1 MAQEIRVKELY
12 QKYIDHTCS
21 DEELEELFDLLK
33 EKDHLGSVKDI
44 LRQNWDS
51 EGRLEELSSLEWGT
65 FKDRRER
72 KDSAYYHCRFS
83 LDTGDGLLVLDA
95 P

>member
-1 MAQEIRVKELY
+1 MPKENRAKELF
-12 QKYIDHTCS
+12 QKYIDYTS
-21 DEELEELFDLLK
+21 NDVELEEFFNLLK
-33 EKDHLGSVKDI
+33 EKDCFGFGKDI
-44 LRQNWDS
+44 LNKDG

>member
-1 MAQEIRVKELY
+1 M
-12 QKYIDHTCS
+12 
-21 DEELEELFDLLK
+21 LK
-33 EKDHLGSVKDI
+33 DKDCFGFGKDI
-44 LRQNWDS
+44 FNKDG
-51 EGRLEELSSLEWGT
+51 EGQLEELSSLEWGT
-65 FKDRRER
+65 FNDRRER